1 MDKYITTFK
10 ALTDETRVRILN
22 LILISDIELC
32 ACEFT
37 DILNITSYNISK
49 HLKILKIANLIS
61 IRKEGRMIFY
71 SLRNNKDQFYNN
83 ILSSIQSIESEVF
96 EKDIKNYKK
105 QIKLRIDINKPIGIQ
120 KISLKS
126 KNGIK
131 CC

>member
-1 MDKYITTFK
+1 MEKYISTFK
-10 ALTDETRVRILN
+10 ALTDETRLRIIN
-22 LILISDIELC
+22 LIMISDVELC

-71 SLRNNKDQFYNN
+71 SLRNNKDDFYNN
-83 ILSSIQSIESEVF
+83 ILSSIGTIESEVF
-96 EKDIKNYKK
+96 KKDIENYKK
-105 QIKLRIDINKPIGIQ
+105 RINLRIDTNKPIGIQ
-120 KISLKS
+120 KINLKS